1 MALYNSS
8 SSAAEKPF
16 EGLNYLGNL
25 GKTFKEDVPELSL
38 LKALEQQKL
47 EDFDAAGVAL
57 KNYLEKTDRLELNPL
72 HIIAKARQV
81 LYQDEASEEGK
92 DLLNTF
98 ANLYPDAVDKWF
110 ELHEMKLIEE
120 ESGNENDENAADPN
134 SPLVK
139 WEALKEAE
147 GVESKQMDELM
158 KLTGLRKVKNS
169 AFEIF
174 KAALKFSEL
183 SPEVQAA
190 NPKSLNFCFLGN
202 AVRSRYLLKS
212 FRNISLE
219 IGAFNNL
226 IRQGLKI

>member
-1 MALYNSS
+1 M
-8 SSAAEKPF
+8 
-16 EGLNYLGNL
+16 
-25 GKTFKEDVPELSL
+25 KTFKEEVPELSL

-47 EDFDAAGVAL
+47 EDFEAAEVDL
-57 KNYLEKTDRLELNPL
+57 NSYLEKTNGVQRHPL
-72 HIIAKARQV
+72 HIIAKARQI
-81 LYQDEASEEGK
+81 LYNEEASQEGK
-92 DLLNTF
+92 QLLNTF
-98 ANLYPDAVDKWF
+98 ANLYPDAVDNWF
-110 ELHEMKLIEE
+110 ELQEKKLLEE
-120 ESGNENDENAADPN
+120 DEQDENETRTADPN

-174 KAALKFSEL
+174 KAALKFSKL

-202 AVRSRYLLKS
+202 AVRPIFVLKLHQICCTTLLLLV
-212 FRNISLE
+212 I
-219 IGAFNNL
+219 
-226 IRQGLKI
+226 

>member
-1 MALYNSS
+1 MITCYS

-16 EGLNYLGNL
+16 DGKNYLDNL
-25 GKTFKEDVPELSL
+25 VKTFKEEVPELSL

-47 EDFDAAGVAL
+47 KDFDAAEMAL
-57 KNYLEKTDRLELNPL
+57 KNYLEKTNKTQLHPL
-72 HIIAKARQV
+72 YIIAKARQILHNEGV
-81 LYQDEASEEGK
+81 LPEVKE
-92 DLLNTF
+92 LLNTF
-98 ANLYPDAVDKWF
+98 ANLYPNAVDNWV
-110 ELHEMKLIEE
+110 ELQEKKLLEE
-120 ESGNENDENAADPN
+120 DEQDENETRTADPN

-147 GVESKQMDELM
+147 GVESEQMDELM

-174 KAALKFSEL
+174 KAALKFSQL

-202 AVRSRYLLKS
+202 AVRPNFTLK
-212 FRNISLE
+212 L
-219 IGAFNNL
+219 
-226 IRQGLKI
+226 